1 MGVRNNDRIFSI
13 NENEIAKDDE
23 KTNEFTSFENKDLGE
38 TLVNPCALQTLP
50 PTIIL
55 TSANFN
61 SNNGTDLIGN
71 KKQKTMT
78 SSDDVIELDAGG
90 ANNPRK
96 KTKRQDHF
104 QDNLDLLLRP
114 SYCDAA
120 FALSQVKQVSK

>member
-50 PTIIL
+50 PTIIP

-90 ANNPRK
+90 ANNSRK

>member
-13 NENEIAKDDE
+13 NDKKTTKDAEKMENFKSIDE
-23 KTNEFTSFENKDLGE
+23 KDVGE
-38 TLVNPCALQTLP
+38 TLVNPCALQTLS
-50 PTIIL
+50 PTIIP

-71 KKQKTMT
+71 KKQKKING
-78 SSDDVIELDAGG
+78 SDETVELDAGG
-90 ANNPRK
+90 ANNSQKNRK
-96 KTKRQDHF
+96 QQDHSL
-104 QDNLDLLLRP
+104 DNLDLLLRP

>member
-50 PTIIL
+50 PTIIPA
-55 TSANFN
+55 SANFN

>member
-50 PTIIL
+50 PTIIP